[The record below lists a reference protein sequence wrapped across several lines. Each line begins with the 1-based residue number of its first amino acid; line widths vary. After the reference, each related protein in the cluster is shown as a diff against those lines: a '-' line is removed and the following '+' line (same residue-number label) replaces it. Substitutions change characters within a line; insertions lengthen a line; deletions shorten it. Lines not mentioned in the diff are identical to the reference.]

1 MSNLEN
7 HNPQV
12 IRQISREV
20 KILST
25 ESLEGIKININEA
38 DITDLKAII
47 DGPGKSWVKCYW
59 EIKTWFI
66 LAGTPYAGG
75 QFRVKLSLPKDFPSN
90 PPKAYFLTKI
100 FHPNVASNGEICVN
114 TLKKDWKPDL
124 GIKHILLTIKCL
136 LIVPNP
142 GM

>member
-47 DGPGKSWVKCYW
+47 DGPGKS
-59 EIKTWFI
+59 
-66 LAGTPYAGG
+66 
-75 QFRVKLSLPKDFPSN
+75 
-90 PPKAYFLTKI
+90 
-100 FHPNVASNGEICVN
+100 
-114 TLKKDWKPDL
+114 
-124 GIKHILLTIKCL
+124 
-136 LIVPNP
+136 
-142 GM
+142 

>member
-20 KILST
+20 KTLST

-47 DGPGKSWVKCYW
+47 DGPGKSLNFKAITVYVRVVHFSGYTLCWRTVSS
-59 EIKTWFI
+59 EI
-66 LAGTPYAGG
+66 
-75 QFRVKLSLPKDFPSN
+75 VSS
-90 PPKAYFLTKI
+90 
-100 FHPNVASNGEICVN
+100 
-114 TLKKDWKPDL
+114 
-124 GIKHILLTIKCL
+124 
-136 LIVPNP
+136 
-142 GM
+142 